1 MGVDF
6 GTVKILTWFRRNKKR
21 QTSWDSYCLLGKKRK
36 NIQFILTFLTY
47 EETRFDFPNIIEMT
61 FHMDDT

>member
-6 GTVKILTWFRRNKKR
+6 GRVKILTWFRRNKKR
-21 QTSWDSYCLLGKKRK
+21 QTSWDSYCLLGKNRK
-36 NIQFILTFLTY
+36 NIQFTLTFLTY

-61 FHMDDT
+61 FHRDGT